1 MKRPAFVSS
10 LRFKITA
17 GVTLVMVVIVAL
29 YTYLHYESHRAM
41 VMRDAGEG
49 LTNTSQMI
57 KGSLQSEMLKQDF
70 SDLQSILDNAGSQ
83 PSIIALMLL
92 DRKNVIRFA
101 PSQKGVGTQLDL
113 DDANCRVCHLP
124 GGAPDQHNV
133 VYTTAQGERVLRNC
147 NPIENLPACHQCHD
161 PNVPFN
167 GALITDFS
175 LAETDAHLAEDLR
188 TTLLLGI
195 AAIGLVILTI
205 ILFMNRLVLT
215 RLGHIVGVV
224 QRFGEGDLS
233 QRVALRASDELGEL
247 AEAFNRM
254 AARLQDENRE
264 NTRLYAELQE
274 KEAVRTQLLEKV
286 IQAQEEERKRVARDL
301 HDQLGVT
308 LSGLSLSIE
317 TAEQALS
324 AQTGSVRESWQRAK
338 ALAIQALEETHKLI
352 LDLRPVVLDDLGL
365 LAAIRSDAE
374 EHLRSHGIDVQIN
387 VTGTRRRLAPE
398 LELTLFRIVQE
409 AINNIAKHA
418 HARRVNL
425 ALEFID
431 SAVMVTVEDDGK
443 GFDVQTASNSEDKTR
458 GLGLLGMAERAQ
470 LAGGSF
476 HIESRVGH
484 GTRIVLT
491 MPAPAGRN

>member
-17 GVTLVMVVIVAL
+17 GVTLVLVVIVAL

-49 LTNTSQMI
+49 LTNTSRLI
-57 KGSLQSEMLKQDF
+57 EGSLQNEMVKQDLG
-70 SDLQSILDNAGSQ
+70 DLQSIMDNAGSQ
-83 PSIIALMLL
+83 PGIMALMLL

-101 PSQKGVGTQLDL
+101 PGQKGVGTQLDL
-113 DDANCRVCHLP
+113 NDANCRVCHQS
-124 GGAPDQHNV
+124 GGAPDQRNV
-133 VYTTAQGERVLRNC
+133 IYTTAQGERVLRNC
-147 NPIENLPACHQCHD
+147 NPIENLPACYPCHD
-161 PNVPFN
+161 SNVRYN

-175 LAETDAHLAEDLR
+175 LAETAAHLAEDLR
-188 TTLLLGI
+188 TALLLGGT
-195 AAIGLVILTI
+195 ALGLVILTI
-205 ILFMNRLVLT
+205 NLFMNRLVLR

-233 QRVALRASDELGEL
+233 QRVTRRASDELGEL
-247 AEAFNRM
+247 AGAFNRM
-254 AARLQDENRE
+254 ATSLQDENHE
-264 NTRLYAELQE
+264 NARLYAELQE

-317 TAEQALS
+317 TVEQALS
-324 AQTGSVRESWQRAK
+324 AQNGSVRESWQRAK
-338 ALAIQALEETHKLI
+338 GLATRALEETHKLI

-374 EHLRSHGIDVQIN
+374 EHLRSCGIDVQIN

-425 ALEFID
+425 ALDFKD
-431 SAVMVTVEDDGK
+431 AVVMVTVEDDGK
-443 GFDVQTASNSEDKTR
+443 GCDVQAISNSEDRTR

-476 HIESRVGH
+476 HIESQKGR

-491 MPAPAGRN
+491 M